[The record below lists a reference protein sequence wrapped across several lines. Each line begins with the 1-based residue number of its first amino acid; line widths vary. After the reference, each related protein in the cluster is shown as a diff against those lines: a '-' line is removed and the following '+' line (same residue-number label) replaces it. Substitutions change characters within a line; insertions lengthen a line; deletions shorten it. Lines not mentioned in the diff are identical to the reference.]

1 MIAMKQINFRLSETE
16 FERAEMLAK
25 ALDMSVPALL
35 KDVSMKGINNASVET
50 ALNLYKTNKIGLKKA
65 WLLSGLEFHE
75 FLDLLGSRNIEPN
88 ISDEM
93 IDEMI
98 EAAESLRFED
108 IFPGKSREELRKLV
122 IDFE

>member
-1 MIAMKQINFRLSETE
+1 MKQINFRLSDTE
-16 FERAEMLAK
+16 FERAELLAK

-35 KDVSMKGINNASVET
+35 KDISMQGITHTSVET

-75 FLDLLGSRNIEPN
+75 FLDLLGSRGIEPS

-93 IDEMI
+93 VDEMI
-98 EAAESLRFED
+98 EAAKSLRFED
-108 IFPGKSREELRKLV
+108 VFPGKSKVELRKLV
-122 IDFE
+122 RDFDE

>member
-1 MIAMKQINFRLSETE
+1 MKQINFRLSDTE
-16 FERAEMLAK
+16 FERAELLAK
-25 ALDMSVPALL
+25 ALDISVPALL
-35 KDVSMKGINNASVET
+35 KDVSMKGITHSSVET

-75 FLDLLGSRNIEPN
+75 FLDLLGSRDIEPN

-108 IFPGKSREELRKLV
+108 IFPGKSKDELRKLV
-122 IDFE
+122 IDFD

>member
-1 MIAMKQINFRLSETE
+1 MKQINFRLSETE